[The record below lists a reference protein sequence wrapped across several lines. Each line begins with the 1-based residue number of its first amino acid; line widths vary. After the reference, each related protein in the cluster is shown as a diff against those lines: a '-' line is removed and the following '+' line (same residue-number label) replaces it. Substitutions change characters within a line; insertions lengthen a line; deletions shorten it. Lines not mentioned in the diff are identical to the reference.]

1 MEDLVEKLQLQ
12 LDAILFH
19 FEPIGLEELCSFTGA
34 QETEHDGKMKR
45 QLIKIIN
52 GKVDTLIEDE
62 GKIEILSNIIG
73 KSKKVVI
80 SKPPGGNATINN
92 NNDWNKRPSGTDN
105 TGQPTFHSIE
115 SMQSWELSGI
125 KKLISLRKK
134 QILGQADQL
143 HKEVPSTN
151 TSKRG
156 SFSTRSNTYF
166 SFQDLSM
173 EVQYSATSL

>member
-73 KSKKVVI
+73 KSKVVI

-92 NNDWNKRPSGTDN
+92 NND
-105 TGQPTFHSIE
+105 
-115 SMQSWELSGI
+115 
-125 KKLISLRKK
+125 
-134 QILGQADQL
+134 
-143 HKEVPSTN
+143 
-151 TSKRG
+151 
-156 SFSTRSNTYF
+156 
-166 SFQDLSM
+166 
-173 EVQYSATSL
+173 

>member
-80 SKPPGGNATINN
+80 SKPPGGNATIKN
-92 NNDWNKRPSGTDN
+92 NND
-105 TGQPTFHSIE
+105 
-115 SMQSWELSGI
+115 
-125 KKLISLRKK
+125 
-134 QILGQADQL
+134 
-143 HKEVPSTN
+143 
-151 TSKRG
+151 
-156 SFSTRSNTYF
+156 
-166 SFQDLSM
+166 
-173 EVQYSATSL
+173 